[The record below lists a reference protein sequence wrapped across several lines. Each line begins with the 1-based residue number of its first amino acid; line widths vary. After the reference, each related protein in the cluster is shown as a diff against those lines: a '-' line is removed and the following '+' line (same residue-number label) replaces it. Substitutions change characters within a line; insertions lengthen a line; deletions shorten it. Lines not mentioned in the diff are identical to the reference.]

1 MVEPKVDLASTS
13 LFRATPAQIEE
24 TRRRRWP
31 HLGGTLSLAEYIT
44 RDEEMDVLE
53 HAKEGKMITWVLAP
67 REDPMTLDFMC
78 ACRTYK
84 RASLV
89 AYPPSSLSES
99 NSVHE
104 TTSYGVAAVFTPPS
118 KRGRG
123 YAGHM
128 MRLLHWVTA
137 SRDNLPEFPEAWGA
151 PPEEVADAGGG
162 LFSVLWSDVGEEF
175 YHSAGPSGEG
185 DGWEKRGPVS
195 TVWEVGTEDGDDE
208 GWKWLTQE
216 QLKGL
221 WVHDAGLIRKELE
234 NMMVKKGLYEVE
246 HPTALVTCLPTNGVA
261 AFQIP
266 RATYGS
272 NFSMAGGFWGV
283 QSLSNPD
290 TYASWSVEMPP
301 SPPTLIITRLWASED
316 TFPGLI
322 TKIKQAARRSGIQKI
337 EVWNLRAGLKDVAEK
352 TGGRTFLRSEHLPQ
366 IVWYGPG
373 KTKNVE
379 WVHNE
384 KFCWC

>member
-1 MVEPKVDLASTS
+1 MSFSKQK
-13 LFRATPAQIEE
+13 RANE
-24 TRRRRWP
+24 
-31 HLGGTLSLAEYIT
+31 LG
-44 RDEEMDVLE
+44 R
-53 HAKEGKMITWVLAP
+53 VLAP
-67 REDPMTLDFMC
+67 RGDPMTLDFMC

-89 AYPPSSLSES
+89 AYSASSASEP

-104 TTSYGVAAVFTPPS
+104 TASYGIAAVFTPPS

-128 MRLLHWVTA
+128 MRLLHWVIA
-137 SRDNLPEFPEAWGA
+137 SRDNLPEFPEAWGT

-175 YHSAGPSGEG
+175 YRSAGPGGEVY
-185 DGWEKRGPVS
+185 GWEKRGPVS
-195 TVWEVGTEDGDDE
+195 TVWEVGTEEGDDE

-216 QLKGL
+216 QLEGL
-221 WVHDAGLIRKELE
+221 WDRDAVLIRKELE
-234 NMMVKKGLYEVE
+234 NMLVENGLYEVGS
-246 HPTALVTCLPTNGVA
+246 PTALVTCLPTNGVA

-290 TYASWSVEMPP
+290 TYASWSVEMQP
-301 SPPTLIITRLWASED
+301 SSPTLIVTRLWASED

-322 TKIKQAARRSGIQKI
+322 AKIKQAARRSGIQKV
-337 EVWNLRAGLKDVAEK
+337 EVWNLRVGLRDVVEK
-352 TGGRTFLRSEHLPQ
+352 TGGRTFIRSEHLPQ
-366 IVWYGPG
+366 IMWYGPG
-373 KTKNVE
+373 TTKNVE

>member
-1 MVEPKVDLASTS
+1 MAEPKVDLASIS
-13 LFRATPAQIEE
+13 LFRATPAQVEE

-31 HLGGTLSLAEYIT
+31 HLGGTLSLAEYIK
-44 RDEEMDVLE
+44 RDEEMDVLD
-53 HAKEGKMITWVLAP
+53 HATEGKMITWVLAP
-67 REDPMTLDFMC
+67 REDSTTLDFMS

-84 RASLV
+84 RASLI
-89 AYPPSSLSES
+89 AYPSSSPSEP
-99 NSVHE
+99 NSVQE

-137 SRDNLPEFPEAWGA
+137 SRANLPNFPEAWGA

-162 LFSVLWSDVGEEF
+162 MFSVLWSDVGEGF
-175 YHSAGPSGEG
+175 YRSAGPGGEG
-185 DGWEKRGPVS
+185 GGWEKRGPVS
-195 TVWEVGTEDGDDE
+195 TVWEVGAEEGDDE
-208 GWKWLTQE
+208 GWTWLTQE

-221 WVHDAGLIRKELE
+221 WDHDAELIRKELE
-234 NMMVKKGLYEVE
+234 NMPMSDRSYEVE
-246 HPTALVTCLPTNGVA
+246 HPAALVTCLPTNGVCG
-261 AFQIP
+261 FQIP

-283 QSLSNPD
+283 QSSSDPD
-290 TYASWSVEMPP
+290 TYASWSVELRPPP
-301 SPPTLIITRLWASED
+301 STLIVTRLWASED

-322 TKIKQAARRSGIQKI
+322 AKIKQAARRSGIGRV
-337 EVWNLRAGLKDVAEK
+337 EVWNLRVRLRNIAEK
-352 TGGRTFLRSEHLPQ
+352 TGGRTFIRSEHLPQ

-373 KTKNVE
+373 VTGNVE
-379 WVHNE
+379 WAYNE

>member
-1 MVEPKVDLASTS
+1 MAEPKVELASLS

-31 HLGGTLSLAEYIT
+31 HLGGTLSLEEYIT
-44 RDEEMDVLE
+44 RDEKMDVLE
-53 HAKEGKMITWVLAP
+53 HATEGKMITWVLAP
-67 REDPMTLDFMC
+67 REDPTTLDFMS

-89 AYPPSSLSES
+89 VYPPSFPSGP

-104 TTSYGVAAVFTPPS
+104 TTSYGIAAVFTPPS

-123 YAGHM
+123 YARHM
-128 MRLLHWVTA
+128 MRLLHWVIA
-137 SRDNLPEFPEAWGA
+137 SRDNLPEFPEAWGT

-175 YHSAGPSGEG
+175 YRSAGPGSEG
-185 DGWEKRGPVS
+185 DGWEKRELVS
-195 TVWEVGTEDGDDE
+195 TIWEVGAEEGDDE

-221 WVHDAGLIRKELE
+221 WYHDAGLIRKELE
-234 NMMVKKGLYEVE
+234 NMPVKNGLCEVE
-246 HPTALVTCLPTNGVA
+246 RPTALVTCLPTNGVA

-266 RATYGS
+266 RATYTS
-272 NFSMAGGFWGV
+272 NFSMAGGLWGV

-290 TYASWSVEMPP
+290 TYASWSVEMQP
-301 SPPTLIITRLWASED
+301 SPPMLIVTRLRASED
-316 TFPGLI
+316 SFAGLI
-322 TKIKQAARRSGIQKI
+322 TKIKQVARRSGIRKV
-337 EVWNLRAGLKDVAEK
+337 ELWNLQVGLRDVAEK
-352 TGGRTFLRSEHLPQ
+352 MGGRTSIQSEHLPQ
-366 IVWYGPG
+366 IMWYGPG
-373 KTKNVE
+373 TTKNVE

>member
-1 MVEPKVDLASTS
+1 MVEPKVELASIS
-13 LFRATPAQIEE
+13 LFRATPAQIKE

-31 HLGGTLSLAEYIT
+31 HLGGNLSLVEYIK

-67 REDPMTLDFMC
+67 REDPTTLDFMS

-89 AYPPSSLSES
+89 AYPPSSVSEP
-99 NSVHE
+99 NTVHE
-104 TTSYGVAAVFTPPS
+104 TTSYGIAAVFTPPS

-128 MRLLHWVTA
+128 MRLLHWVIA
-137 SRDNLPEFPEAWGA
+137 SRDNLPEFPEAWGT
-151 PPEEVADAGGG
+151 PPEEVAGAGGG

-175 YHSAGPSGEG
+175 YRSAGPGGEG
-185 DGWEKRGPVS
+185 DGWETRGPVS
-195 TVWEVGTEDGDDE
+195 TIWEVDTEEGDDE

-221 WVHDAGLIRKELE
+221 WDHDAVLIRKELE
-234 NMMVKKGLYEVE
+234 NMLVENGLHEVAR
-246 HPTALVTCLPTNGVA
+246 PTALVTCLPTNGVA

-266 RATYGS
+266 RATYSS

-290 TYASWSVEMPP
+290 TYASWSVEMQP
-301 SPPTLIITRLWASED
+301 SPPTLIVTRLWASED

-322 TKIKQAARRSGIQKI
+322 AKIKKAARRSGIRKV
-337 EVWNLRAGLKDVAEK
+337 EVWNLRVGLSNVAEK
-352 TGGRTFLRSEHLPQ
+352 TGGQTFIRSEHLPQ
-366 IVWYGPG
+366 IMWYGPG
-373 KTKNVE
+373 TTKNAE